1 MASSLKSAVARS
13 LADADIIIG
22 GSRAWDITVHD
33 TRMYTALATSGSLG
47 AGESYM
53 NGWWDCD
60 ALDQMAERYL
70 RSISTSKIAGGRF
83 YGLLERIRAKYID
96 LQVGLGGRE
105 IARVHYD
112 LPSDLFESMLG
123 PTMNYSCGYWREAN
137 DLTTAQNAKMHL
149 ICRKLGL
156 RPGMRVLDVG
166 CGWGG
171 LIQFVV
177 REYSCS
183 VVGITVSAEQAR
195 YASKKCNASSSEVYL
210 LDYRDLRPETHGTF
224 DAITSVGMLEHV
236 GPRNYA
242 RYFDIMRRLLK
253 PSGLLL
259 VQSFGRERSEPVD
272 RWINRYIF
280 PNSYVPNGT
289 ELLTATRGRFIVED
303 WHNFGADYDRTL
315 LAWHTNFEN
324 WAIDKWKVTAP
335 KRYRMWRYYLLT
347 FAAGF
352 RVRDRVQL
360 WQIVLSPE
368 GVPKGYVSLR

>member
-1 MASSLKSAVARS
+1 MVTSLQVAVAQS
-13 LADADIIIG
+13 LADADIIVG
-22 GSRAWDITVHD
+22 GSRPWDITVHD
-33 TRMYTALATSGSLG
+33 TRMYRALATSGSLG

-53 NGWWDCD
+53 NGWWDCE

-70 RSISTSKIAGGRF
+70 RSISTSRIPGGSF
-83 YGLLERIRAKYID
+83 QGFLQLIRAKYID
-96 LQVGLGGRE
+96 LQLGLGGRE

-112 LPSDLFESMLG
+112 LPTELFESMLG
-123 PTMNYSCGYWREAN
+123 PTMNYSCGYWRDTN
-137 DLTTAQNAKMHL
+137 DLTSAQTAKMHL

-171 LIQFVV
+171 LIDFVA

-183 VVGITVSAEQAR
+183 TVGVTVSAEQAR
-195 YASKKCNASSSEVYL
+195 YANEKRDTASSEIHL
-210 LDYRDLRPETHGTF
+210 LDYRDLRAEDHGTF

-236 GPRNYA
+236 GPRNYD
-242 RYFDIMRRLLK
+242 RFFDVMRRLLK

-289 ELLTATRGRFIVED
+289 ELLSATRGRFIVED

-315 LAWHTNFEN
+315 MAWHTNFEK
-324 WAIDKWKVTAP
+324 WATDKWKVTDHT
-335 KRYRMWRYYLLT
+335 RYRMWRYYLLT

-360 WQIVLSPE
+360 WQLVLSPQ
-368 GVPKGYVSLR
+368 GVPNGYVSLR